1 MAGHG
6 DDGAGSVVHRLTSPK
21 KEEGR
26 LLLLYC
32 QQRALEC
39 LGMAGRSLG
48 SDHLAALSVRYE
60 SAGMEEKHP
69 VAELRM
75 TFKCKINDS
84 NHNSSILASL

>member
-1 MAGHG
+1 MASHG
-6 DDGAGSVVHRLTSPK
+6 DDGAGSVVHRLTSPR

-26 LLLLYC
+26 LLLFCC

-48 SDHLAALSVRYE
+48 SDHIAALSVRYE
-60 SAGMEEKHP
+60 SARMETKHP

-75 TFKCKINDS
+75 TF
-84 NHNSSILASL
+84 